1 MSENKVGSG
10 PSKRKKMDTVDA
22 VTAVRPGR
30 LSGPSNRKL
39 VVANAI
45 PMTKTTTPKE
55 KSK

>member
-1 MSENKVGSG
+1 MSESKVGSG
-10 PSKRKKMDTVDA
+10 SSKRKKIDAVDA
-22 VTAVRPGR
+22 VTAVRPGG

-45 PMTKTTTPKE
+45 PTMKTTTPKE